1 MKALLCKE
9 LGMPD
14 ALVCEEVADLHPG
27 PGQVLVE
34 MKAAGVNFP
43 DALVIQGKYQFKP
56 PLPFAPGSELAG
68 VVVAIGD
75 GVKGVKLGQ
84 RVIASCQYGAFA
96 QKVIVDGRQL
106 IPMPPGLGFD
116 VAASFTLAYGTSYH
130 AIKGRAGL
138 KAGETILVLGAAG
151 GVGLA
156 AIQIGKA
163 LGSRVI
169 AAASTAEKLVIC
181 KENGA
186 DELINYSTEDLRE
199 RIKELTDGKGPE
211 VIYDP
216 VGGQYAEPAF
226 RSIAWGGRYLVV
238 GFANGDIPAL
248 PFNLPLLKGASIMG
262 VFWGE
267 FVKRQLPDF
276 IKDLT
281 EMFGLIAQGK
291 LRPHIS
297 ARYPL
302 ADGARALQDLIE
314 RKVTGKVIITNA
326 DADELAGA
334 QAAPKVSPGDT
345 APEATPAATTL
356 KAGQPL
362 RPADLAA
369 LVGKEIG
376 VSSWL
381 TLDQARINEFA
392 KCTQDEQWIHVD
404 AARAAKESP
413 FGGTVAHAFLSLSMI
428 PATLY
433 ELLGDKVQIQA
444 SLNYGLD
451 KVRFM
456 SPVKSGQRVRNHVRL
471 LAVEDK
477 GMGRWLV
484 STENTFEIE
493 GQEKPAI
500 VATNLGYLIE

>member
-1 MKALLCKE
+1 MKALLCKS
-9 LGMPD
+9 LGLPD
-14 ALVCEEVADLHPG
+14 TLTCEEVPDPVPG
-27 PGQVLVE
+27 PGQVLIE

-56 PLPFAPGSELAG
+56 ALPFSPGSELAG
-68 VVVAIGD
+68 VVVALGE
-75 GVKGVKLGQ
+75 GVKNVKLGQ
-84 RVIASCQYGAFA
+84 RVIASCQHGAFA
-96 QKVIVDGRQL
+96 EKVIVDGRQL

-130 AIKGRAGL
+130 ALKGRAAL
-138 KAGETILVLGAAG
+138 KEGETLLVLGAAG

-156 AIQIGKA
+156 AIQIAKA
-163 LGSRVI
+163 LGARVI
-169 AAASTAEKLVIC
+169 AAASTAEKLAVC
-181 KENGA
+181 KDNGA
-186 DELINYSTEDLRE
+186 DDLINYSTEDLRE
-199 RIKELTDGKGPE
+199 RLKALTNGKGPD

-216 VGGQYAEPAF
+216 VGGEYSEPAF

-238 GFANGDIPAL
+238 GFANGEIPAL

-302 ADGARALQDLIE
+302 AEGARALQDLLD
-314 RKVTGKVIITNA
+314 RKVTGKVIITNG
-326 DADELAGA
+326 DAAEIA
-334 QAAPKVSPGDT
+334 QAAAPAAKT
-345 APEATPAATTL
+345 APAATPAALAANT
-356 KAGQPL
+356 PMM
-362 RPADLAA
+362 PADLAQF
-369 LVGKEIG
+369 VGKEIG
-376 VSSWL
+376 ASSWI
-381 TLDQARINEFA
+381 TLDQQRVNEFA
-392 KCTQDEQWIHVD
+392 HCTQDEQWIHVD
-404 AARAAKESP
+404 VERAAKESP

-433 ELLGDKVQIQA
+433 ELLGDKLQLQA

-451 KVRFM
+451 KTRFM
-456 SPVKSGQRVRNHVRL
+456 SPIKCGQRVRNRVKV
-471 LAVEDK
+471 LALEDK
-477 GMGRWLV
+477 GMGRWLLT
-484 STENTFEIE
+484 TENTFEIE

-500 VATNLGYLIE
+500 VAVNLGMLVE